1 MAAVPSPQDASS
13 SADDLGRAR
22 SYWPLFAAV
31 GAAMVA
37 LGMMAISYSCLATIT
52 VLVTWMF
59 GFLLIGSGIAE
70 VVTAFLAGRT
80 RHRLIHLLVGVLYV
94 VAGAILVDRPESAAI
109 QLTLIIALVL
119 IFGGAFRIAF
129 AAVER
134 FEGWQWI
141 ALNGVVSLGLGLMIY
156 RQWPASGLWVIGLF
170 VGIEMIFNGWAWV
183 MFSLAL
189 KSVSPRQEPTTAA
202 S

>member
-1 MAAVPSPQDASS
+1 MSTATTAYGSPSGG
-13 SADDLGRAR
+13 DDLGVLK

-37 LGMMAISYSCLATIT
+37 LGMVAISYSCLASIT

-59 GFLLIGSGIAE
+59 GFVLIGSGIAE
-70 VVTAFLAGRT
+70 AVTAFLAGRT

-94 VAGAILVDRPESAAI
+94 VAGAFLVDRPESAAI
-109 QLTLIIALVL
+109 QLTLIIALFL
-119 IFGGAFRIAF
+119 IFGGAFRVAF

-134 FEGWQWI
+134 FEGWKWV
-141 ALNGVVSLGLGLMIY
+141 ALNGVVSLALGLMIY

-183 MFSLAL
+183 MFSLVL
-189 KSVSPRQEPTTAA
+189 KNVSPRQEASTA
-202 S
+202 SL